1 MQFEADQL
9 LVSELTRQV
18 KYY

>member
-1 MQFEADQL
+1 MPFEADQL